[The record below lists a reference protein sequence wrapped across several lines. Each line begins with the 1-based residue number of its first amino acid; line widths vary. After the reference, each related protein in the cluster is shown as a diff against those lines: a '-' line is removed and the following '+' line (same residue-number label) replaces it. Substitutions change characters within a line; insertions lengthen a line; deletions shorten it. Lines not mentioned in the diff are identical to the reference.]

1 MSGQYLFQ
9 APFSTTQTT
18 VVSGSDPA
26 LANQVTAI
34 MNMLTAF
41 QTSQD

>member
-9 APFSTTQTT
+9 DPYTTTQTT

-26 LANQVTAI
+26 LANQVTALI
-34 MNMLTAF
+34 NMQTAF
-41 QTSQD
+41 

>member
-9 APFSTTQTT
+9 DPYTTTQTS
-18 VVSGSDPA
+18 VVSSTDPV

-34 MNMLTAF
+34 MNMQTAF
-41 QTSQD
+41 